1 MFNDL
6 LFRLRSLFLRDTVE
20 SEAEA
25 ELRFHFEQQ
34 VEKYIKSGRTREE
47 ATRRARLEFGG
58 HEQLKEEIRDARGV
72 NLIETLLQDIRYGL
86 RILGRTPVISGVAI
100 LSLAL
105 GIGANTA
112 IFSLIDTVMLRMLPV
127 EKPEELTQV
136 RIQDPR
142 SPNDEAE
149 PTFTNPLWE
158 ELRNRQDF
166 YSGIFAWSLTQFDL
180 AQGGV
185 VHDVNGMFSSG
196 EYFSTLGIR
205 PVAGRLITADDD
217 KRGCPGVAVLSYGF
231 WQDHF
236 GGAESAVGSTLSL
249 DNHAFNI
256 IGVSAPGFFG
266 LEVGNKFDVAIPV
279 CAAEIFDGPKS
290 RLDRRSWWW
299 LHVAGRSKPG
309 VSSEQLKARL
319 GVVSP
324 LVFAAA
330 LPQDWESKD
339 KQFFLKR
346 SFQTT
351 PAATGTS
358 YLRRQ
363 FTQPL
368 HILMG
373 VVGLVLLIACANIAS
388 LMLARASARHK
399 EIAVRKALGA
409 SRARLIRQ
417 LLTECVLLSTAGAM
431 LGVLFARW
439 GSALLV
445 RYISTGDNKVFLD
458 LSFDWRTLSFTAG
471 VAVFT
476 GILFG
481 VLPAFRSTRVS
492 LTSAMKGSQAVDAES
507 RAKFRAGKWIVASQ
521 VALSLVLLVASG
533 LFLRSLVKLVT
544 MDVGFDRNNVLIV
557 HANLHNANV
566 APDQQ
571 PAMFDEIESRL
582 RTLPGVVSASR
593 SVMTPVSNY
602 VWNSD
607 LDVDTPNAPT
617 GDAALAFF
625 NFVSPGY
632 FGTMRTSLLAG
643 RNINDGDTKTAPLIA
658 IVNETLARKFFPN
671 GEALGKY
678 FRVHADPGK
687 PEPPIQI
694 VGLVKDAKYES
705 LREEAHPTA
714 YFPIAQVTEPV
725 EEQVFELRTATRPSA
740 LIPSV
745 QEAVAGVSKA
755 VPLDFGTLAAQVDD
769 SLVQER
775 LLATLST
782 FFGALALLLAM
793 IGLYGAL
800 SYLVAQRQREF
811 GIRMALGAPRDSI
824 LRLVMRDVVI
834 VLAGGLTVG
843 AAISLAV
850 VGILQKM
857 LFGLAARDTVTLL
870 ASIGVLSAVAFF
882 AGYLPARRATRIDP
896 MVALRYE

>member
-72 NLIETLLQDIRYGL
+72 NPIETLLQDIRYGL

>member
-6 LFRLRSLFLRDTVE
+6 LFRLRSLFRRDAVE
-20 SEAEA
+20 SEADA
-25 ELRFHFEQQ
+25 ELRFHFDQQ

-72 NLIETLLQDIRYGL
+72 NLIETLFQDIRYGL
-86 RILGRTPVISGVAI
+86 RILGRTPVISCVAV

-127 EKPEELTQV
+127 QKPEELTQV
-136 RIQDPR
+136 RMRDPR
-142 SPNDEAE
+142 SPNDE
-149 PTFTNPLWE
+149 PSPSFTNPLWE
-158 ELRNRQDF
+158 ALRDRQDF
-166 YSGIFAWSLTQFDL
+166 YSGIFAWNLTQFDL
-180 AQGGV
+180 SQGGA

-196 EYFSTLGIR
+196 EYFSTLGVR
-205 PVAGRLITADDD
+205 PAAGRLITAEDD

-256 IGVSAPGFFG
+256 IGVSAPGFYG

-299 LHVAGRSKPG
+299 LHVAGRSHSG

-330 LPQDWESKD
+330 LPQDWEPKD
-339 KQFFLKR
+339 KQLFLER
-346 SFQTT
+346 SFE
-351 PAATGTS
+351 PMAAATGTS

-388 LMLARASARHK
+388 LMLARASSRHK

-431 LGVLFARW
+431 LGILFARW

-458 LSFDWRTLSFTAG
+458 LSFDSRTLSFTAG

-507 RAKFRAGKWIVASQ
+507 RAKFRAGKWIVSSQ

-557 HANLHNANV
+557 HANLHNAKV
-566 APDQQ
+566 APEQQ
-571 PAMFDEIESRL
+571 PAMFDEIENRL

-607 LDVDTPNAPT
+607 LDVDVPNAPT

-625 NFVSPGY
+625 NFISPGY
-632 FGTMRTSLLAG
+632 FGTVRTPLLAG
-643 RNINDGDTKTAPLIA
+643 RNFNDGDAKTAPLVA
-658 IVNETLARKFFPN
+658 VVNETLARRFFPA
-671 GEALGKY
+671 GDALGKY
-678 FRVHADPGK
+678 FRIHPDPGK
-687 PEPPIQI
+687 PAPPIQI

-705 LREEAHPTA
+705 LREEAHATA

-740 LIPSV
+740 LITSV

-755 VPLDFGTLAAQVDD
+755 IPLDFGTLAEQVDD

-843 AAISLAV
+843 AGISLAA
-850 VGILQKM
+850 VGLLQKM

>member
-6 LFRLRSLFLRDTVE
+6 LFRLRSLFRRDAVE
-20 SEAEA
+20 SEADA
-25 ELRFHFEQQ
+25 ELRFHFDQQ
-34 VEKYIKSGRTREE
+34 VEKHIKSGRTREE

-58 HEQLKEEIRDARGV
+58 HEQLREEIRDARGV
-72 NLIETLLQDIRYGL
+72 NFIETMFQDIRYGL
-86 RILGRTPVISGVAI
+86 RILGRTPVISCVAV

-185 VHDVNGMFSSG
+185 VHDVNGMFASG

-205 PVAGRLITADDD
+205 PAAGRLITSDDD

-236 GGAESAVGSTLSL
+236 GGAESAVGSALSL
-249 DNHAFNI
+249 DNQIFKV
-256 IGVSAPGFFG
+256 IGVSAPRFFG

-279 CAAEIFDGPKS
+279 CTAQIFDGPKS

-299 LHVAGRSKPG
+299 LRVAGRSKPG
-309 VSSEQLKARL
+309 VGSEELKARL

-324 LVFAAA
+324 LVFGAA
-330 LPQDWESKD
+330 LPQDWEVKD
-339 KQFFLKR
+339 QQAFLKR
-346 SFQTT
+346 SFQPTS
-351 PAATGTS
+351 AATGTS

-507 RAKFRAGKWIVASQ
+507 RAKFRSGKWIVASQ

-557 HANLHNANV
+557 HANLHNAKV

-602 VWNSD
+602 VWNNE
-607 LDVDTPNAPT
+607 LEVDTPNAPT

-632 FGTMRTSLLAG
+632 LGTLRTPLLAG
-643 RNINDGDTKTAPLIA
+643 RNFNEGDTKTAPLIA
-658 IVNETLARKFFPN
+658 IVNETLARKFFRN

-843 AAISLAV
+843 AAISLAA

>member
-6 LFRLRSLFLRDTVE
+6 FFRLRSLFRRDTVE
-20 SEAEA
+20 SEADA
-25 ELRFHFEQQ
+25 ELRFHFDQQ
-34 VEKYIKSGRTREE
+34 VEKHIKAGLTREE
-47 ATRRARLEFGG
+47 ALRRTRLEFGG
-58 HEQLKEEIRDARGV
+58 LEQLKEEIREARGV
-72 NLIETLLQDIRYGL
+72 NLIETLFQDIRYGL
-86 RILGRTPVISGVAI
+86 RILGRTPVISGVAV

-127 EKPEELTQV
+127 QKPEELTQV
-136 RIQDPR
+136 RMRDPR
-142 SPNDEAE
+142 SPNGQSEA
-149 PTFTNPLWE
+149 TFTNPLWE
-158 ELRNRQDF
+158 ALRDRQDF
-166 YSGIFAWSLTQFDL
+166 YSGIFAWSSGQFDL
-180 AQGGV
+180 AQGGA
-185 VHDVNGMFSSG
+185 VHDASGMYTSG
-196 EYFSTLGIR
+196 DYFSTLGIR
-205 PVAGRLITADDD
+205 PAAGRLIKADDD

-231 WQDHF
+231 WQEHF
-236 GGAESAVGSTLSL
+236 GGAPSAVGSTLSL
-249 DNHAFNI
+249 DNHTFDV

-279 CAAEIFDGPKS
+279 CAAQIFDGPKT
-290 RLDRRSWWW
+290 RLEGRSWWW
-299 LHVAGRSKPG
+299 LNVAGRAKPG
-309 VSSEQLKARL
+309 VGADELKARL

-324 LVFAAA
+324 QVFAAA
-330 LPQDWESKD
+330 LPTDWEAKYQQD
-339 KQFFLKR
+339 FLKR
-346 SFQTT
+346 TFVPA

-358 YLRRQ
+358 YLRQQ

-388 LMLARASARHK
+388 LMLARASARHR

-417 LLTECVLLSTAGAM
+417 LLTECVLLSTAGAI
-431 LGVLFARW
+431 LGILFARW

-507 RAKFRAGKWIVASQ
+507 RAKFRPGRWIVASQ

-544 MDVGFDRNNVLIV
+544 LDAGFDRNNVLIV
-557 HANLHNANV
+557 RANLHNTKV
-566 APDQQ
+566 APEQQ

-607 LDVDTPNAPT
+607 LEVDTSNAPT

-632 FGTMRTSLLAG
+632 FGTVRTPLLAG
-643 RNINDGDTKTAPLIA
+643 RNFNEGDTKTAPRIA

-671 GEALGKY
+671 GDALGKY

-694 VGLVKDAKYES
+694 IGLAKDAKYES
-705 LREEAHPTA
+705 LREEAHATA

-725 EEQVFELRTATRPSA
+725 DEQVFELRTAMRPSA
-740 LIPSV
+740 LVPSV

-755 VPLDFGTLAAQVDD
+755 IPLEFHTLAEQVDD

-824 LRLVMRDVVI
+824 LRLVLRDVVI
-834 VLAGGLTVG
+834 VLAGGLTAGACLALAIVG
-843 AAISLAV
+843 V
-850 VGILQKM
+850 LQKM
-857 LFGLAARDTVTLL
+857 LFGLAPRDALTFL
-870 ASIGVLSAVAFF
+870 AAIGVLSAVTVV
-882 AGYLPARRATRIDP
+882 AGYMPARRATRVDP